1 MLSTP
6 RYLARNAVCFLPSH
20 LLGFLPGST
29 HLDQVPQQGHP
40 TFFNQQ
46 GAVLVSYKVGT
57 VVRTV
62 AIYQPV
68 PDTHAVSRTA
78 LQLLGKDTARR
89 ERGQAKSA
97 KPPRAIVEGNGQVL
111 GKDTSIVPQKFWLQF
126 PQS

>member
-1 MLSTP
+1 MPSTL
-6 RYLARNAVCFLPSH
+6 RYLARNAVCFLPGH

-68 PDTHAVSRTA
+68 PRRPCSTVAGERHH
-78 LQLLGKDTARR
+78 TARG
-89 ERGQAKSA
+89 EQGQAKGA
-97 KPPRAIVEGNGQVL
+97 KPPGATVEGNGQVP

-126 PQS
+126 PRS